1 MIFHHFHLYLN
12 RKIRCD
18 DFLDLLGARQRKGFH
33 GYGLLHIEKLTRV
46 STGFTSVQQ
55 DEILITSEN
64 RCSLVQILLPI
75 FIIIINP
82 TLVSLKYFA

>member
-1 MIFHHFHLYLN
+1 MIFDHFSLAFKPKNKMRRLS
-12 RKIRCD
+12 R
-18 DFLDLLGARQRKGFH
+18 FARSSAKKGFH